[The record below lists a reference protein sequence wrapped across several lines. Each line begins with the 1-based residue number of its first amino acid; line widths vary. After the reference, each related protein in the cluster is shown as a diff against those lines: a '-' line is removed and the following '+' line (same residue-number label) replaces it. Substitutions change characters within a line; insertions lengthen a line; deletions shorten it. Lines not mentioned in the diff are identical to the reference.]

1 MKQRNYVKTA
11 ALVLA
16 VVMLLGLT
24 ACGGGSGSQVQHS
37 DLVGKWASE
46 EMTLYFKADLPEYVL
61 VSFDNSDMYYGYSY
75 TVEDN
80 VLKVEIES
88 MESVLEVTVESDRL
102 VSGNLVFTKLPD
114 DSGSQPQGGGQQAYQ
129 PPVNEPVTPAEPVQT
144 APPATDPPAVSTDLS
159 GWYGVWDSGNWLL
172 EINPDYALAYNIDNA
187 EDEFDE
193 SVCIS
198 DIWDCDYVMDGNT
211 MKMDCYDMAGNLM
224 ESLALTLEGGYLC
237 NNGDPV
243 FLKHTNNT
251 GISDNMEG
259 TWYAMPNAYFKF
271 ESGWDNASGDIITFY
286 GDGTCLIQW
295 SEGSSETHD
304 GYYQMTTKFE
314 NPAIRMVLDGLERG
328 TYEYEFISND
338 LLMIYTDNERCY
350 GYLLYRK

>member
-46 EMTLYFKADLPEYVL
+46 EMSLLFKADLPDYVM

-114 DSGSQPQGGGQQAYQ
+114 DSGSAQ
-129 PPVNEPVTPAEPVQT
+129 
-144 APPATDPPAVSTDLS
+144 D
-159 GWYGVWDSGNWLL
+159 
-172 EINPDYALAYNIDNA
+172 
-187 EDEFDE
+187 
-193 SVCIS
+193 
-198 DIWDCDYVMDGNT
+198 
-211 MKMDCYDMAGNLM
+211 
-224 ESLALTLEGGYLC
+224 
-237 NNGDPV
+237 
-243 FLKHTNNT
+243 
-251 GISDNMEG
+251 
-259 TWYAMPNAYFKF
+259 
-271 ESGWDNASGDIITFY
+271 
-286 GDGTCLIQW
+286 
-295 SEGSSETHD
+295 
-304 GYYQMTTKFE
+304 
-314 NPAIRMVLDGLERG
+314 
-328 TYEYEFISND
+328 
-338 LLMIYTDNERCY
+338 
-350 GYLLYRK
+350 